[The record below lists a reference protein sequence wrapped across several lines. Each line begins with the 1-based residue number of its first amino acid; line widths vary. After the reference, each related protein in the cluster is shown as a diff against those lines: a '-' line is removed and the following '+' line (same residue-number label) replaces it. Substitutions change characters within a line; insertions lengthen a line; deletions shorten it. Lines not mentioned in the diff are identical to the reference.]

1 LKKSKLSCYLELHLG
16 KLEVDLVN
24 VFSIQSNSDNF
35 NLLVAAGA
43 PKTLRQMTQ
52 TQLGIEL
59 GSQWEGL
66 AVCDLT
72 SEDESYRG
80 PLPAGD
86 FSGIALCGIGAT
98 MPTFKKLG
106 QEFEATGEF
115 LPVQYQDSTDQ
126 IYWYHCT
133 TVIDAL
139 DDEHI
144 ICDRRADGRPLAI
157 ERFWFHADRL
167 QSALVFQDPNC
178 GRKLFCTDVF
188 KNQVERLGLTGLTFF
203 RRWSDEPEGIARMV
217 KWEQEA
223 YKGRM
228 PPWGAQPVGKLFG

>member
-1 LKKSKLSCYLELHLG
+1 M
-16 KLEVDLVN
+16 N
-24 VFSIQSNSDNF
+24 VFSIDADSETF
-35 NLLVAAGA
+35 ALLVAEKGQNVLELMPPTAIGV
-43 PKTLRQMTQ
+43 
-52 TQLGIEL
+52 QLGL
-59 GSQWEGL
+59 GWLGIS
-66 AVCDLT
+66 VRKRS
-72 SEDESYRG
+72 SEAEDYPG
-80 PLPAGD
+80 PLPMGD
-86 FSGIALCGIGAT
+86 FSGIALCGVGAT
-98 MPTFKKLG
+98 MPTLKKLG

-115 LPVQYQDSTDQ
+115 LPVQYQGSTDQ

>member
-1 LKKSKLSCYLELHLG
+1 M
-16 KLEVDLVN
+16 N
-24 VFSIQSNSDNF
+24 VFSIQSDSDNF
-35 NLLVAAGA
+35 NLLVTVRGSKA
-43 PKTLRQMTQ
+43 LDQMTS
-52 TQLGIEL
+52 TEHGVKL
-59 GSQWEGL
+59 GSQWMGL
-66 AVCDLT
+66 DLRDVPT
-72 SEDESYRG
+72 DDESYRG
-80 PLPAGD
+80 PLPKGD
-86 FSGIALCGIGAT
+86 FSGIALCGIGAN
-98 MPTFKKLG
+98 MPILKKLG
-106 QEFEATGEF
+106 HQFEESGEF
-115 LPVQYQDSTDQ
+115 LPMQYQGSTDQ

-228 PPWGAQPVGKLFG
+228 PPWGAQPIGKLFG